1 MFARCFFH
9 KRFFAACH
17 ASAPCSFQDTDPAAG
32 MARKEPSCDADE
44 SNVRFRTE
52 QVGIVL
58 YPIFGV

>member
-1 MFARCFFH
+1 MPPLLALS
-9 KRFFAACH
+9 KIPIPLPGWQEKSLH
-17 ASAPCSFQDTDPAAG
+17 A
-32 MARKEPSCDADE
+32 ADE